1 MGGEWE
7 RQKREIDSYN
17 TFYAAIKGEVADGG
31 LSDLGFR
38 LVGRFLRVPGSH
50 ADVEASPDFVL
61 FDGETLLLIEV
72 KSGENISTRDIEQ
85 MESAAAIGVEP
96 AQKYLRETEISAKG
110 HDPAGLSNIQPFIV
124 YYEDFIEE
132 CYKSAGCRD
141 SLQDL
146 STYAA
151 VLSQDKG
158 SRLRL
163 VEGEVDSDGL
173 SSRLEAGIKL
183 LRLPDKN
190 VYLTEGVEEECLAV
204 SICLDLVQNN
214 LGKGR
219 VTITETDVADRYK
232 NRDIPLQKVSQ
243 VLEFLDEFGACR
255 RTEDR
260 AYEFTT
266 GHMRNITSIEQALLD
281 KRVDE
286 WLDDGGTQEQS
297 RLTDF

>member
-1 MGGEWE
+1 MGGEWK

-17 TFYAAIKGEVADGG
+17 TFYAAIKGEVADEG
-31 LSDLGFR
+31 LRDLGFR
-38 LVGRFLRVPGSH
+38 LVGRFLRVPGSYE
-50 ADVEASPDFVL
+50 DVEATPDFVL

-72 KSGENISTRDIEQ
+72 KSGENISARDIKQ
-85 MESAAAIGVEP
+85 MKDSAAISVESA
-96 AQKYLRETEISAKG
+96 QNYLRETEISAKG
-110 HDPAGLSNIQPFIV
+110 HDPEGLSYVQPCIV

-132 CYKSAGCRD
+132 CYQSAGCRD
-141 SLQDL
+141 SLRKL
-146 STYAA
+146 STKAA

-158 SRLRL
+158 ARLQL
-163 VEGEVDSDGL
+163 VDGDVDSGGL
-173 SSRLEAGIKL
+173 SSRLETGIKL
-183 LRLPDKN
+183 PRLPDKN
-190 VYLTEGVEEECLAV
+190 VYLTEGVEKECLAV

-219 VTITETDVADRYK
+219 VTITETDVTERYK

-255 RTEDR
+255 RTEER

-266 GHMRNITSIEQALLD
+266 GHIRNITSVEHTLRD
-281 KRVDE
+281 RRVDE
-286 WLDDGGTQEQS
+286 WLENGDRQEQS